1 MCLITEIMPPQST
14 TTLLAVVIAA
24 NFQLSEHYFYNGIKS
39 GLEPDL
45 KHSLFL
51 DRIGQCRWQPDLAM
65 FLADMRIV
73 QRNHT
78 HYVLSGVLRIRRN
91 ITQTTTGTVSIEIC
105 QNTTHCRP
113 FVAPPVNI
121 GDVCKFLT
129 EQRNSSL
136 ANVLE
141 HSVPPLECPFTKG
154 VRRINDALVDYKP
167 FRYFSPHVSKLWRID
182 FVGESDHKRVFCIRI
197 ELFVYSWEDMLPRY

>member
-1 MCLITEIMPPQST
+1 MLPRST
-14 TTLLAVVIAA
+14 TALVTVVVVGI
-24 NFQLSEHYFYNGIKS
+24 QLSQQYFYNGIKS

-51 DRIGQCRWQPDLAM
+51 DRIGQCRWQSDLAI

-78 HYVLSGVLRIRRN
+78 HYVISGVLRIRRN
-91 ITQTTTGTVSIEIC
+91 ITEATTASVSIEIC
-105 QNTTHCRP
+105 QNTTQCRP
-113 FVAPPVNI
+113 FVDPPVSM
-121 GDVCKFLT
+121 GDVCKFLDG
-129 EQRNSSL
+129 QRNSSL
-136 ANVLE
+136 GEILS
-141 HSVPPLECPFTKG
+141 HSVPAIECPFTKG
-154 VRRINDALVDYKP
+154 LYRINDALVDYKL

-182 FVGESDHKRVFCIRI
+182 FVGESDRKRVFCVRI

>member
-1 MCLITEIMPPQST
+1 MFPPNST
-14 TTLLAVVIAA
+14 TTLFAVVIVLAGGIPLTE
-24 NFQLSEHYFYNGIKS
+24 QYFYNGIKS

-51 DRIGQCRWQPDLAM
+51 DRIGQCRWQPDLAV

-78 HYVLSGVLRIRRN
+78 HYVLSGVLRVRRN
-91 ITQTTTGTVSIEIC
+91 ITQATTGTVSIEIC

-113 FVAPPVNI
+113 FVDPPVNV
-121 GDVCKFLT
+121 GDVCRFLD

-136 ANVLE
+136 GDVLGR
-141 HSVPPLECPFTKG
+141 SVPPLECPFTKG
-154 VRRINDALVDYKP
+154 LHRINDALVDYKP
-167 FRYFSPHVSKLWRID
+167 FRYFSPHVSKFWRID
-182 FVGESDHKRVFCIRI
+182 FVGESDRKRVLCMRI